1 MIALPPLVVDSADG
15 KKTTMP
21 IARWRQ
27 EIDMGVKAKAYKKE
41 LPTEIMLPVFYGNQW
56 LLLIWDFARRI
67 REALSFKELVIKE
80 Q

>member
-1 MIALPPLVVDSADG
+1 
-15 KKTTMP
+15 
-21 IARWRQ
+21 
-27 EIDMGVKAKAYKKE
+27 MGVKAKAYKKE